1 MEKEV
6 RFLLTQMIYLN
17 RSLGRISLM
26 LEKIANEEPVTIKQV
41 EEVDGFYNDAFG
53 DLRELNDTG
62 DYEY

>member
-26 LEKIANEEPVTIKQV
+26 LEKIANEESVTIKQA
-41 EEVDGFYNDAFG
+41 EEVDGFYNDSFD